1 MIIQI
6 FYMWDNYLIIRMFVF
21 IGAPYGQ
28 PTLSCVFCCFFNLG
42 RNLIIVTNYPYC
54 HFEKISTWAGRVFYL
69 QPLQAVESF
78 WVFTNFLVPLGP
90 SKPKATCL
98 KGRQY
103 SNLALRLPWPS
114 CRSLSFV
121 LHFAL
126 WLNTFKIKIIFST
139 RFSSPSCWFPPD
151 PSFGVRINTN
161 I

>member
-1 MIIQI
+1 MIIKI
-6 FYMWDNYLIIRMFVF
+6 FYMRDNYQIIRMFVF
-21 IGAPYGQ
+21 IRSLYSQHFLEFSSAFA
-28 PTLSCVFCCFFNLG
+28 TLAWISLYL
-42 RNLIIVTNYPYC
+42 LIILIVI
-54 HFEKISTWAGRVFYL
+54 FLMSSWAGRVFYL
-69 QPLQAVESF
+69 QPLQAVASF
-78 WVFTNFLVPLGP
+78 YVFTSFLAPLGP
-90 SKPKATCL
+90 RKPKAAYL

-114 CRSLSFV
+114 CTSLSSV

-139 RFSSPSCWFPPD
+139 RLPSPSCWFPPD